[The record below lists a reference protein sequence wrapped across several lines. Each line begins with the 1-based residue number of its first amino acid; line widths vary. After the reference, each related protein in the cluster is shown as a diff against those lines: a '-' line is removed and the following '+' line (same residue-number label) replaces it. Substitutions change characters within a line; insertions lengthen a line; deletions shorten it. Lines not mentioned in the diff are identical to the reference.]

1 MSALNQKKTK
11 PESLP
16 FRQTAPVWLQDHFL
30 FTGRD
35 ETTRNA
41 TVTFVKRRGCH
52 YAVTCRH
59 VLETVTEPETVPGAR
74 LPTMALEVDRVVLN
88 FSSITMEGIKSTFR
102 APEPEIQSTRVDI
115 ALAKIDD
122 SRWELLSSWKNKVGI
137 DLDSWR
143 EPNWSDVQL
152 CLAAGYSDE
161 HKERRTLEDGS
172 EKIATPL
179 LDVVVDWDTILECNK
194 PQFSLSSR
202 SKNPLRYGLSG
213 ISGGPVYAIE
223 GSKIKDD
230 PRFPIGEDEALFP
243 IGIVFEGS
251 PSTIESAERSH
262 ESATQGFLNKRDIL
276 LRVLTLT
283 PETFDEWLKACAE
296 LQMDRVLD

>member
-1 MSALNQKKTK
+1 MPALNQNKTK
-11 PESLP
+11 LESLP
-16 FRQTAPVWLQDHFL
+16 FRQTAPVWLQDRFL

-41 TVTFVKRRGCH
+41 TGTFVKRRGCH
-52 YAVTCRH
+52 YMVTCRH
-59 VLETVTEPETVPGAR
+59 VLETVTEPETVPGAP

-88 FSSITMEGIKSTFR
+88 FSFLTMEGIKSTVR
-102 APEPEIQSTRVDI
+102 APEPKIQSTPDDI
-115 ALAKIDD
+115 ALAKLSDFH
-122 SRWELLSSWKNKVGI
+122 WELLSSRKNKVAI

-143 EPNWSDVQL
+143 EPNWSDVQS
-152 CLAAGYSDE
+152 CLTVGYADE
-161 HKERRTLEDGS
+161 HKEKTTLEDGS
-172 EKIATPL
+172 EKIATRFL
-179 LDVVVDWDTILECNK
+179 NVVTKLDTTLELNEPK
-194 PQFSLSSR
+194 FSLYSR
-202 SKNPLRYGLSG
+202 LDDPSVSGFSG

-223 GSKIKDD
+223 ESKIKDD
-230 PRFPIGEDEALFP
+230 PLFPIGEDESLFP

-262 ESATQGFLNKRDIL
+262 ESTTQEFLDKRDIL

-296 LQMDRVLD
+296 L